1 MISGKIPFYVRIPS
15 YAFVL
20 SGQVLYGIEGAKCV
34 AKVSVWASQLQVFF
48 KLISGCLLWTE
59 SLCWGKLPRKFLKNH
74 KSKEEVNFMAHTIN
88 DECINCAA
96 CADTCPVDAISEQGD
111 VHVIDAATCT
121 DCGACVDSCPVNA
134 IEAP

>member
-1 MISGKIPFYVRIPS
+1 MTKKASIFR
-15 YAFVL
+15 FVSL
-20 SGQVLYGIEGAKCV
+20 ADCAGQKFPV
-34 AKVSVWASQLQVFF
+34 AVN
-48 KLISGCLLWTE
+48 
-59 SLCWGKLPRKFLKNH
+59 SLGMFGNKQIT
-74 KSKEEVNFMAHTIN
+74 KEEESSMAYTIN

-121 DCGACVDSCPVNA
+121 DCGACVDSCPVDA